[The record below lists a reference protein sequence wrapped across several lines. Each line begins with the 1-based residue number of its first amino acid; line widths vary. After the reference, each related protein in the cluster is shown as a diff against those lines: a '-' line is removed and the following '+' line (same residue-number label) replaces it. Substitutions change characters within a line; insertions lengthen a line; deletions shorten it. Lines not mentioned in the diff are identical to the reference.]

1 MEPGRW
7 MATVC
12 KSDYRRINILDTRRF
27 EKLCVYEISFDPSSL
42 ATDKK
47 RINDIR
53 EIDSTKLITK
63 YSIQLFLHEYYIFL
77 KK

>member
-1 MEPGRW
+1 

-47 RINDIR
+47 KD
-53 EIDSTKLITK
+53 
-63 YSIQLFLHEYYIFL
+63 
-77 KK
+77 

>member
-1 MEPGRW
+1 

-12 KSDYRRINILDTRRF
+12 KSDYRRINILDARRF
-27 EKLCVYEISFDPSSL
+27 EKLCVYKISFDPSSL

-47 RINDIR
+47 KKINDIR

-63 YSIQLFLHEYYIFL
+63 YSIQLFLREYHTFL